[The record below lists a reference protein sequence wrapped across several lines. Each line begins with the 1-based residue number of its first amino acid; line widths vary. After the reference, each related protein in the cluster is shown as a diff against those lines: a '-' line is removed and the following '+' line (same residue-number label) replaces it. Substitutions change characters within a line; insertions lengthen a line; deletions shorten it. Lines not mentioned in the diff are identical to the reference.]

1 MNGQMELTTENLV
14 HKIKDLESKLEEY
27 EQYIEAIKGGEVDGF
42 ALNKDKQP
50 EIITF
55 QGSDFAYR
63 RLVENFGEGAVTLS
77 EDALTVYTN
86 NYFLDLI
93 KLPFEAVVGKSI
105 YQFIHPESLDT
116 FTQLFR

>member
-1 MNGQMELTTENLV
+1 MEQTAENLI
-14 HKIKDLESKLEEY
+14 HKVIELEHKLEEY
-27 EQYIEAIKGGEVDGF
+27 EQFIEAIKAGEIDGF
-42 ALNKDKQP
+42 ALNRDKQP

-63 RLVENFGEGAVTLS
+63 RLVESFGEGALTLS

-93 KLPFEAVVGKSI
+93 
-105 YQFIHPESLDT
+105 
-116 FTQLFR
+116 